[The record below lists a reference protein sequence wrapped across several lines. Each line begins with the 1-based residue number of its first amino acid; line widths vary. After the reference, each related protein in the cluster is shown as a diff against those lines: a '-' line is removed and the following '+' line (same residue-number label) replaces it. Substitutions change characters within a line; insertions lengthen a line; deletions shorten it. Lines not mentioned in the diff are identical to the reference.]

1 MIIEIESNKDSI
13 KIDPYCCVVKPRVR
27 NPGKLA
33 TLGYIPREIS
43 RHAYF
48 FLKEEGRKVEI
59 FILSTKYK
67 PSPIPAGWLE
77 IPLMLSSKSA

>member
-1 MIIEIESNKDSI
+1 MIIEIEPNKDSI
-13 KIDPYCCVVKPRVR
+13 KIDPYCSVVKPRVR

-33 TLGYIPREIS
+33 TLGHIPREIS

-59 FILSTKYK
+59 LF
-67 PSPIPAGWLE
+67 SPPNINLRRYQLDG
-77 IPLMLSSKSA
+77 